1 MTFFEQVPMLNISSI
16 SICAFLK
23 STKVLYKSVVTIVS
37 YYSQIEST
45 NATKFSFIDGAEH
58 RAYTG
63 PDIDNN
69 CLNLLRKRLSSV
81 YDF

>member
-1 MTFFEQVPMLNISSI
+1 MLNISI
-16 SICAFLK
+16 FELLR

-69 CLNLLRKRLSSV
+69 CFNLLRKRLSSV

>member
-1 MTFFEQVPMLNISSI
+1 MR
-16 SICAFLK
+16 

-69 CLNLLRKRLSSV
+69 IFNLLGKRLSSV